1 MKRKKGPSGQKKRPE
16 TVSSFRV
23 SGYTLNPTLR
33 STAPRKD
40 GSTNSKGK

>member
-1 MKRKKGPSGQKKRPE
+1 MKRKGSGGQKKRPE

-33 STAPRKD
+33 STAPRKG